1 MTTIAQGRLNPQA
14 EALEEAQS
22 LIRLEVKDGFFKM
35 RSRAEI
41 DARVRRIIFSALGKI
56 KSRDLKA
63 AAYNSLVQFYNK
75 QRQLISAIG
84 MSRLLLFLAL
94 TRLTEKGKPK
104 EERSAYTAT
113 MTEKSAREIIA
124 KSDTPFYSDKV
135 IELGQPL
142 NKYHKEYMERHVAP
156 VLDAMAKAKAIDP
169 TSPIKMS
176 LRGRAELEVRYEWH
190 QDQLTDFNER
200 GVKLVIVSAHADCSE
215 RCRKWQGR
223 VYSLDGTSGT
233 TSDGRKYVPLE
244 EATNILTPNGKW
256 FNGLFGF
263 NCRHYMVEYKPGY
276 QFPRVSAKVEKKQ
289 YQITLKQR
297 SYERHVL
304 KWKVEAEMMMGVDK
318 DKYKRAKA
326 KAKAWDKA
334 YIDYSKKH
342 DRPYYPSRTKIL

>member
-1 MTTIAQGRLNPQA
+1 MNIAIDRLNPTAQ
-14 EALEEAQS
+14 ALEEAQS

-41 DARVRRIIFSALGKI
+41 DARVRRIILSALGKI

-75 QRQLISAIG
+75 QRQLISSIG

-113 MTEKSAREIIA
+113 MTEKTAREIIA

-142 NKYHKEYMERHVAP
+142 NKYHEEYMERYVAP
-156 VLDAMAKAKAIDP
+156 VLDAMAKAKAMDP
-169 TSPIKMS
+169 TSPMKMS

-190 QDQLTDFNER
+190 QDQLTDFKER
-200 GVKLVIVSAHADCSE
+200 GVKLVIVSSHADCSE
-215 RCRKWQGR
+215 RCRPWQGR

-233 TSDGRKYVPLE
+233 TSDGRKYVPIE

-256 FNGLFGF
+256 YNGLFGF

-276 QFPRVSAKVEKKQ
+276 QFPKPSAKVEREQ
-289 YQITLKQR
+289 YKITQKQR
-297 SYERHVL
+297 AYERHVL
-304 KWKVEAEMMMGVDK
+304 EWKIKAETYKGIDR
-318 DKYKRAKA
+318 DKYKKAKA
-326 KAKAWDKA
+326 KAKAWEKA
-334 YIDYSKKH
+334 YISYSKAH
-342 DRPYYPSRTKIL
+342 ERPYYNSRTKLL